1 MQGDTTHTFRIG
13 AHTSAAGGVHKAAED
28 AFEIGCNTLQI
39 FTRSPRM
46 WRGNAPKKESIER
59 LYELRSEHDL
69 NPLAIHGSYL
79 TNLAASDAVV
89 LEKSLVSFQL
99 ELANAQAVGA
109 DFLII
114 HPGSAR
120 GQTTQE
126 AIDVFANCLAAS
138 QKNFEWKGL
147 RLLLEN
153 TAGGGA
159 TLGRTFAELAALRD
173 AVDSQ
178 CNIPLG
184 FCIDTAHCFEAGY
197 DISDQQGLQES
208 IDLMQLY
215 LGLENVHVIHT
226 NDSRTALGSNHDR
239 HASIGEGHIGS
250 EAFARILQHPQLRSK
265 PFILETP
272 MIDESHRENVKRLWA
287 LAQS

>member
-138 QKNFEWKGL
+138 DYYLKTQLVVVQHLDGP
-147 RLLLEN
+147 LLSWLLSVMQWIAN
-153 TAGGGA
+153 ATYPWDFALTLHTASKQA
-159 TLGRTFAELAALRD
+159 MTFQISRD
-173 AVDSQ
+173 YR
-178 CNIPLG
+178 NP
-184 FCIDTAHCFEAGY
+184 
-197 DISDQQGLQES
+197 
-208 IDLMQLY
+208 
-215 LGLENVHVIHT
+215 
-226 NDSRTALGSNHDR
+226 
-239 HASIGEGHIGS
+239 
-250 EAFARILQHPQLRSK
+250 
-265 PFILETP
+265 
-272 MIDESHRENVKRLWA
+272 
-287 LAQS
+287 